1 MDNQNKIKVVCIV
14 GPTGVGKSALSI
26 YLANHM
32 NGEIISGD
40 SMQVYKKMDIGTAKI
55 TEEEMEGIP
64 HYCLDIIDYSI
75 PFNVKSF
82 QSEFRKSVQQI
93 HDKGK
98 MVISCGGTGLY
109 LKAALYDYEF
119 DEEVEDPKY
128 TAFLNEKSNEELVA
142 MLQIQDPQALNKIH
156 PNNRKRLL
164 RALQAAHLGRNKSQR
179 ENQQSHQ
186 PIYDVFFIGLN
197 TDREIV
203 KKRIDERVEKM
214 FDDGLVLEAEELFSN
229 PDTWNYTS
237 FLGIGYKE
245 FKPYFL
251 KEASLED
258 VKEAIK
264 VHSRQ
269 YARRQMTWFNNQM
282 PIRWYDYNNYEEILK
297 DVKNWY
303 DGNE

>member
-1 MDNQNKIKVVCIV
+1 MDNQDKIKVICIV

-40 SMQVYKKMDIGTAKI
+40 SMQVYQKMNIGTAKI
-55 TEEEMEGIP
+55 TEDEMEGIP

-82 QSEFRKSVQQI
+82 QSEFRKAVDQI
-93 HDKGK
+93 HNKGK
-98 MVISCGGTGLY
+98 AVISCGGTGLY

-119 DEEVEDPKY
+119 DDEKEDPKY
-128 TAFLNEKSNEELVA
+128 TAFLNEKSNEELVD
-142 MLQIQDPQALNKIH
+142 LLKRTDPQALEKIH

-179 ENQQSHQ
+179 ENTQNHE
-186 PIYDVFFIGLN
+186 PVYDVFFIGLN
-197 TDREIV
+197 TDREII

-214 FDDGLVLEAEELFSN
+214 FEAGLVKEAKELFSN
-229 PDTWNYTS
+229 PDTWSYTS

-251 KEASLED
+251 NEASLDE

-264 VHSRQ
+264 VHSCQ

-282 PIRWYDYNNYEEILK
+282 PIRWYEYDDYEQILK
-297 DVKNWY
+297 DVKKWY
-303 DGNE
+303 YGNK